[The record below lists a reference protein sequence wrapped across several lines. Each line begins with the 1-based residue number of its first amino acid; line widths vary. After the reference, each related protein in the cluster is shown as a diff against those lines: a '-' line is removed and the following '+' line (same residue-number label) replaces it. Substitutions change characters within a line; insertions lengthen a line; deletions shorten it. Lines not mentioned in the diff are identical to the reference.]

1 MGRRVNISKRFEKL
15 AERLTGLATVRVLN
29 RAAPRIRDF
38 IRTAF
43 MGGGKTSA
51 GQLARNTGA
60 MERHTTF
67 TRAQKGDEGVSA
79 EIHINVPY
87 ASTHFTNKGKRV
99 TVIRPK
105 TAKALTVP
113 ILRNAQNRAP
123 KEATKYKRRFS
134 FGGILYAVE
143 RKKGVFPIFAL
154 RNEVRVPTRIDVQKM
169 IVPTAQKIV
178 QEELEK
184 EIERTAAL
192 RG

>member
-1 MGRRVNISKRFEKL
+1 MGRRVNISKRLEKL
-15 AERLTGLATVRVLN
+15 GDRLTNLATVRVLN

-43 MGGGKTSA
+43 MGGAKTTA

-67 TRAQKGDEGVSA
+67 TRAQKGEEGVSA

-87 ASTHFTNKGKRV
+87 ASTHFTNNGKRV

-105 TAKALTVP
+105 IAKALTVP
-113 ILRNAQNRAP
+113 ILENAQNRPP
-123 KEATKYKRRFS
+123 KEATKYKRRFAY
-134 FGGILYAVE
+134 GGILYAVE

-169 IVPTAQKIV
+169 IVPTAQKIM

-184 EIERTAAL
+184 EIEKAL
-192 RG
+192 GAQG